1 VRATFVGQSEAIMT
15 IDAHFGV
22 SIRSRHGIPVVRV
35 FGELDLA
42 AAPALGSALATAAKS
57 RPADVIVDLSWVS
70 RLTPAGLRVLSS
82 SCRRLSKRG
91 SQVRVVADDVVVTS
105 VLELTGFDRAVTVV
119 DTIAE
124 ALEIPEAVVA

>member
-1 VRATFVGQSEAIMT
+1 
-15 IDAHFGV
+15 
-22 SIRSRHGIPVVRV
+22 
-35 FGELDLA
+35 
-42 AAPALGSALATAAKS
+42 
-57 RPADVIVDLSWVS
+57 
-70 RLTPAGLRVLSS
+70 
-82 SCRRLSKRG
+82 LSKRG